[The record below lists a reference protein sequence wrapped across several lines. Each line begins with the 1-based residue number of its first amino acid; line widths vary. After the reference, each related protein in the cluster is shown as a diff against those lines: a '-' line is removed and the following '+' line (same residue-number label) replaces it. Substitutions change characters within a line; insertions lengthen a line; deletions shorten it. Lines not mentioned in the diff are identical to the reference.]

1 MLPQLPPIDRQ
12 QHAVPP
18 DIKKYVLTA
27 MILLIGTIAIGCL
40 IVIAVIRYAFVIAVQ
55 RRTRVWLSRR
65 CIVVTG

>member
-40 IVIAVIRYAFVIAVQ
+40 IVIAVVRYA
-55 RRTRVWLSRR
+55 L
-65 CIVVTG
+65 